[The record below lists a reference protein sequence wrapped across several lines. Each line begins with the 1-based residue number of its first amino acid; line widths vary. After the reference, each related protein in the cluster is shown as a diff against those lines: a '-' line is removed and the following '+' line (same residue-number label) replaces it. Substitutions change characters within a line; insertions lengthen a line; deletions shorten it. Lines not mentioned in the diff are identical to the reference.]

1 MEFNHEP
8 VMARECIEQL
18 KILPNGTYIDGTVG
32 GAGHAALIVEA
43 LGGTGRFIGIDR
55 DERAVAVSTERLLAG
70 KSKTDIRVVQSNFS
84 DIESVCEELGIEKV
98 DGILLD
104 LGVSSHQLDEAERG
118 FSYQNDAP
126 LDMRM
131 DRQESLTAAD
141 VVNQYREDELVRII
155 HTYGEERWA
164 VRIAKFIVD
173 ARKSKSIGT
182 TGELVEI
189 IKAAVPK
196 GARRDG
202 PHPARRT
209 FQAIR
214 IAVNREIEPLGEA
227 VRKCAGV
234 LAVGGRLCII
244 SFHSLEDRVVKT
256 AFHEMARECIC
267 PPELPICTCNH
278 RATVR
283 RISGKPIL
291 PSAEEVER
299 NPRARSAKLRVAER
313 LDEEIS

>member
-43 LGGTGRFIGIDR
+43 LAGTGRFIGIDR

-84 DIESVCEELGIEKV
+84 DIESVCEELGVEAV

-164 VRIAKFIVD
+164 VRIAKFIVE

-214 IAVNREIEPLGEA
+214 IAVNKEIEPLGEIERA
-227 VRKCAGV
+227 SCR
-234 LAVGGRLCII
+234 
-244 SFHSLEDRVVKT
+244 ERV
-256 AFHEMARECIC
+256 
-267 PPELPICTCNH
+267 
-278 RATVR
+278 
-283 RISGKPIL
+283 
-291 PSAEEVER
+291 
-299 NPRARSAKLRVAER
+299 
-313 LDEEIS
+313 